1 LKFVDCV
8 PDHLRLIDH
17 LLECKA
23 DRQRLLQ
30 LALLGLQGS
39 AEIQTVEL
47 ILHDHIQH
55 QCRFP
60 VMMDQKGGGV
70 LVAAPDVG
78 NVRELHRPAALH
90 NRRVSDLVDGVQ
102 SAVEPDV
109 NLLIVGVD

>member
-1 LKFVDCV
+1 MKFVDCV

-17 LLECKA
+17 LLERKA

-30 LALLGLQGS
+30 LDLLCLQGF

-47 ILHDHIQH
+47 ILHDHIHH

-60 VMMDQKGGGV
+60 IMMDQKGSRV
-70 LVAAPDVG
+70 FVAALDVG
-78 NVRELHRPAALH
+78 NIREFHGPAAF
-90 NRRVSDLVDGVQ
+90 NDRRVPDLVYGVQ